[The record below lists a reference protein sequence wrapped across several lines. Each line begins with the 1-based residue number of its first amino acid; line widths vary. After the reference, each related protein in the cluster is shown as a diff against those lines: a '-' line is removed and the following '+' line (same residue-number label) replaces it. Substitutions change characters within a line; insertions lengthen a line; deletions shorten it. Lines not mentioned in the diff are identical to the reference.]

1 MIIDNTYFKNEIY
14 IPNAKPAVTGALK
27 GVALEVAFI
36 IEEYTRDCLIKC
48 LGYSLFLE
56 LESKLDITK
65 PNGLKDGVDA
75 KWDNLLNGTT
85 YVNPLGKSVK
95 WRGIRFATIVAA
107 EPVPDTSFLAYY
119 VYYFYERNAYITKA
133 NTGNEIAEAKN
144 AESVKPVLKVTDA
157 WRKFVKLVQGE
168 KPAANVINRN
178 GSYGLDWY
186 VGGGEVSLYEFINN
200 SNSLLPNTYT
210 DFQPYCWTTI
220 NQFGI

>member
-36 IEEYTRDCLIKC
+36 IEEYSRDCLIKC

-65 PNGLKDGVDA
+65 PNGLIDGVDE
-75 KWDNLLNGTT
+75 KWNELLNGVT
-85 YVNPLGKSVK
+85 YVNTLGKTVK
-95 WRGIRFATIVAA
+95 WRGIRFATINSA
-107 EPVPDTSFLAYY
+107 EPVIDTSFLAYY

-133 NTGNEIAEAKN
+133 NSGNEIAEAKN
-144 AESVKPVLKVTDA
+144 AVSVKPTLKVTDA
-157 WRKFVKLVQGE
+157 WRKFIKLVQGE
-168 KPAANVINRN
+168 KPLATVIQNN
-178 GSYGLDWY
+178 YGYGLDWY
-186 VGGGEVSLYEFINN
+186 VGGSEISLYEFIND
-200 SNSLLPNTYT
+200 SNKIVEGTYA
-210 DFQPYCWTTI
+210 DFQPYNWGTI